1 MSVSDSSSISGIEA
15 NRLKGVS
22 IVKPIV
28 YGNISQY
35 FGKKRE
41 PDGHTHEWTIYVKPY
56 QNEDMSSYV
65 KKVQFKL
72 HDSYANCNRVVS
84 KPPYEVSETGWGEF
98 EIQIKIHFHDS
109 SGEKPV
115 TIYHVLKV
123 LMHFSNYKIKFT
135 SRFIVHEGSGGF
147 TIFQLSM

>member
-123 LMHFSNYKIKFT
+123 LCDAFFVTYKIKFA
-135 SRFIVHEGSGGF
+135 SRFILHGGCVSVH
-147 TIFQLSM
+147 QPC

>member
-65 KKVQFKL
+65 TKVQFNNFDNL
-72 HDSYANCNRVVS
+72 VR
-84 KPPYEVSETGWGEF
+84 
-98 EIQIKIHFHDS
+98 
-109 SGEKPV
+109 
-115 TIYHVLKV
+115 
-123 LMHFSNYKIKFT
+123 
-135 SRFIVHEGSGGF
+135 RGF
-147 TIFQLSM
+147 QE